1 MYINYM
7 FLEVLCKLGIFFPC
21 MIQFEFSVYKQ
32 CAVVTNLNSPFSA
45 HRITGTDM
53 MNK

>member
-7 FLEVLCKLGIFFPC
+7 FLEVLCKLGIFFPP
-21 MIQFEFSVYKQ
+21 MIQFSVYKQ